1 MKTTIDIPANELEDA
16 MKYARAKTKR
26 DAVVT
31 ALKDYNRRKRMA
43 ELVKYSATSD
53 TFMSNEEI
61 EKLDN
66 PAPDT
71 LKKPTRARRR
81 TR

>member
-1 MKTTIDIPANELEDA
+1 MKTTIDIPTSELEDA

-43 ELVKYSATSD
+43 ELIKYSATSD

-61 EKLDN
+61 ENFDN

-71 LKKPTRARRR
+71 LKKAARVRRR
-81 TR
+81 KR